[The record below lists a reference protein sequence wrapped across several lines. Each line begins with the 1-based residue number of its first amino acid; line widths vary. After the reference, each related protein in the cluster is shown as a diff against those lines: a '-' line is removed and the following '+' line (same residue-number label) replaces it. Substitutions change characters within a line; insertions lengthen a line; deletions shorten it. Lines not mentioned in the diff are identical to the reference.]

1 MGRGEPPLFSELL
14 RNTPVP
20 NNILCPANTTPL
32 PPPPIQHS
40 EKQLSY
46 YHPVYPIRFLLHVQ
60 DLVREIRPS
69 LHNRL
74 HRGLQHRTENNLQ
87 PPHQPVNR
95 ELCRIHKALQG
106 NRLQTL
112 LNNPETRQPPAD
124 SPDLLQVTLRK
135 LLL

>member
-1 MGRGEPPLFSELL
+1 MGRGKTPILLKPLRKTPFPKNMLGPVNPP
-14 RNTPVP
+14 
-20 NNILCPANTTPL
+20 PL

-112 LNNPETRQPPAD
+112 LDNPETRQPPAD